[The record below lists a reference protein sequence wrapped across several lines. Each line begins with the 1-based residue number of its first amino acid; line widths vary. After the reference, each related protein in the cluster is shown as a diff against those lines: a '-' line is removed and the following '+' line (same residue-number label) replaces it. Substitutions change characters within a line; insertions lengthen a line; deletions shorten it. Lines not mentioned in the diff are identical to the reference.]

1 MFKMLVID
9 DEYLVRLG
17 IRQAIPWERHGIV
30 VVGEAA
36 NGQQGL
42 ELALQRAPDVILC
55 DVRMPVM
62 DGIAFVR
69 RVQELGLDCAV
80 VILSGYKEF
89 DYVKGTLEGGA
100 FAYLLKP
107 IDDDELIETVRRAL
121 QQLEQRRRAIRREQH
136 WQQVL
141 PSVAQSLLLKLIAG
155 DASGARALQEIL
167 EAHGFPVGRRGHL
180 IVGQADPD
188 PSDSEGAPQAVR
200 ALHDQLEQGLRE
212 QGAPHLGVLLES
224 HFVVLAGMED
234 GDLVQRVCE
243 AAVARYE
250 QAGAAT
256 TVTVGIS
263 QAYADLRGVEAAY
276 RQAREA
282 ARSKLFP
289 LVNAVVR
296 YGAEGG
302 PYKPQVLAAMRYI
315 AEHYAEDVTVRDVA
329 AHLHVSESYLM
340 HLFRENVGLTFNEC
354 LTAYRMMMAKK
365 MLREGKYRVYEI
377 AERVGYSDPKYFS
390 QVFRKH
396 TGLLPSQY
404 RG

>member
-17 IRQAIPWERHGIV
+17 IRQAIPWEQHGIV

-42 ELALQRAPDVILC
+42 ELALQHAPDVILC

-121 QQLEQRRRAIRREQH
+121 QQLEQRRQATRREQH

-155 DASGARALQEIL
+155 DA
-167 EAHGFPVGRRGHL
+167 
-180 IVGQADPD
+180 
-188 PSDSEGAPQAVR
+188 
-200 ALHDQLEQGLRE
+200 
-212 QGAPHLGVLLES
+212 
-224 HFVVLAGMED
+224 
-234 GDLVQRVCE
+234 
-243 AAVARYE
+243 
-250 QAGAAT
+250 
-256 TVTVGIS
+256 
-263 QAYADLRGVEAAY
+263 
-276 RQAREA
+276 
-282 ARSKLFP
+282 
-289 LVNAVVR
+289 
-296 YGAEGG
+296 
-302 PYKPQVLAAMRYI
+302 
-315 AEHYAEDVTVRDVA
+315 
-329 AHLHVSESYLM
+329 
-340 HLFRENVGLTFNEC
+340 
-354 LTAYRMMMAKK
+354 
-365 MLREGKYRVYEI
+365 
-377 AERVGYSDPKYFS
+377 
-390 QVFRKH
+390 
-396 TGLLPSQY
+396 
-404 RG
+404 